1 MADKVKFTQNQR
13 LALDISKKQNLLVS
27 ASAGT
32 GKTTV
37 MVTRIRD
44 LVQNKRAELEKML
57 VVTFT
62 RLAASEMKE
71 KLFNLLTES
80 DDDFTLE
87 QSQHIDA
94 CSIGTIH
101 SFCADV
107 VREYFY
113 VVGIDPNFAI
123 LEERDSKLLFERATD
138 TVFEKYYR
146 ENSDLCDVVEKFC
159 TDREDSTLRK
169 NVKELHKLFSC
180 VESLSDWF
188 EQTFAFYDTQKILEY
203 FNRSFIAKTQKLKQ
217 NLSSLLI
224 QMGSAGLDGCVKRLE
239 TIRTTL
245 TATDKVDLQKNIQS
259 ILETKIPNKNKKDE
273 EIFSCDFDT
282 LQNLL
287 CIQDKLVDDVKKLID
302 EAKEISL
309 VLQNGEFDKTCEDFC
324 RFLVKLAE
332 EVEKEF
338 ALAKKEKNVAD
349 FSDLEKMTLKIL
361 RNFDTAEQVRQRYDY
376 VFVDEYQDVNGIQE
390 QILQLVAKPN
400 SLFAVGDVKQ
410 SIYGFRQAS
419 PEIFADKAKQ
429 YALDEQNNKVVY
441 MNDNFRCNGQIA
453 DFVNEIFKNVM
464 TEQFGKADYFN
475 TGMLVA
481 HSDGRICD
489 QKPAVEVIHIKKSKT
504 KKVFAPDK
512 IYDPTEQS
520 AEEFCDGRAE
530 GKFIADKIKALIG
543 KKKED
548 GSVVGLGDIV
558 ILRRSIKSD
567 AVDIYKQL
575 LREGIPAVIK
585 LEGDVSIKEISD
597 LLAFFKVL
605 DNNYDDYALAQTL
618 LSCIGG
624 FEVNDL
630 AILAENNEQP
640 TLWQKMLFYAEQPLS
655 NKEIK
660 QKCTDFLR
668 LTEKYGVLKS
678 TLKVGQLLLELF
690 KETQYEK
697 YVLALPNG
705 QLRRTRLFS
714 FVGTISALS
723 LAEVLECSFSEEDFS
738 AGSVFGDA
746 VRIMTVHAS
755 KGLEFDVVFLSG
767 LDSKFSSAKDSGN
780 IILNKDYG
788 LAVRYSANGEKLKT
802 LREYF
807 VAERIKKREREEE
820 LRLLYVGATRA
831 KRKLICIAVK
841 EEALQKPFFDA
852 SQATEMFDWLP
863 LQNQTADGKKLF
875 EQQTVLLDH
884 LDCAQETAQAVLQT
898 QSQNIDEELLE
909 QYKKH
914 CAWQY
919 PRKAQLD
926 LPLKVV
932 SSKLDET
939 KSLRLTES
947 AEEDSQAQAVYLADG
962 ESLEKTDSDTILAV
976 DKAQL
981 GKAYHK
987 IFETCDLYD
996 VNLKSLQNTVDTL
1009 VEKGWVDQSVAQ
1021 KIDLNSILKTL
1032 ASRQFVELIADGKCF
1047 REIPFLTTL
1056 PYDELFGE
1064 GFDDEIMLQG
1074 VVDLLVIKQNSA
1086 IVVDFKVTGRSDLI
1100 KERYQKQLNSYKL
1113 AVEKCLKIPAQAV
1126 VVSVLDGKIIKF

>member
-1 MADKVKFTQNQR
+1 MADKVKFTQNQK
-13 LALDISKKQNLLVS
+13 LALDISKRQNLLVS

-44 LVQNKRAELEKML
+44 LVQYKGAELEKML

-71 KLFNLLTES
+71 KLFNLLIES
-80 DDDFTLE
+80 DDAFTFE
-87 QSQHIDA
+87 QSRYIDA

-101 SFCADV
+101 SFCAEV

-113 VVGIDPNFAI
+113 VVGVDPNFAV
-123 LEERDSKLLFERATD
+123 LEERDGKLLFERATD

-146 ENSDLCDVVEKFC
+146 ENTVLCDAVEKFC

-169 NVKELHKLFSC
+169 NVKELHKLFTC
-180 VESLSDWF
+180 VEDLSDWF
-188 EQTFAFYDTQKILEY
+188 EQALALYDLEKIAEY
-203 FNRSFIAKTQKLKQ
+203 FNCSFIAKTQKLKQ
-217 NLSSLLI
+217 NLSALLL
-224 QMGSAGLDGCVKRLE
+224 QMGNAGADGCVKRLE
-239 TIRTTL
+239 TVRATL
-245 TATDKVDLQKNIQS
+245 TATDKVGLEKNIQS

-309 VLQNGEFDKTCEDFC
+309 ALQNGEFDKISEDFC
-324 RFLVKLAE
+324 RFLIKLAE
-332 EVEKEF
+332 DVEKEF
-338 ALAKKEKNVAD
+338 ALTKKEKNVAD
-349 FSDLEKMTLKIL
+349 FSDLEKMTLRIL
-361 RNFDTAEQVRQRYDY
+361 RDSDTAEQIRQRYDY

-390 QILQLVAKPN
+390 QILRLVAKPG

-429 YALDEQNNKVVY
+429 YLSDAQNNKVVY

-464 TEQFGKADYFN
+464 TEQFGKADYYN
-475 TGMLVA
+475 TGMLTA
-481 HSDGRICD
+481 HSDGKIFD
-489 QKPAVEVIHIKKSKT
+489 EKPAVEVIHIKKSKT
-504 KKVFAPDK
+504 KKNFVADK

-530 GKFIADKIKALIG
+530 GKFLAGKIKALIG
-543 KKKED
+543 KEKED

-585 LEGDVSIKEISD
+585 LEGDVSCKEISD
-597 LLAFFKVL
+597 LLAFFRVL
-605 DNNYDDYALAQTL
+605 DNNYDDYALAQIL

-630 AILAENNEQP
+630 AILAESNLPN
-640 TLWQKMLFYAEQPLS
+640 LWQKMLFFAEQPLTNS
-655 NKEIK
+655 EIK
-660 QKCTDFLR
+660 QKCFKFFNLI
-668 LTEKYGVLKS
+668 EKYGVLKS
-678 TLKVGQLLLELF
+678 TLKAGQLLLELF

-697 YVLALPNG
+697 FVLALPNG
-705 QLRRTRLFS
+705 QLRRTRLLS
-714 FVGTISALS
+714 FAGAVSELS
-723 LAEVLECSFSEEDFS
+723 VKEVLESTFSEEDFS

-767 LDSKFSSAKDSGN
+767 LDSKFSSPREGGN
-780 IILNKDYG
+780 IILHKDYG
-788 LAVRYSANGEKLKT
+788 IAVRYSANGEKLKT
-802 LREYF
+802 LRECF
-807 VAERIKKREREEE
+807 IAEHIKKKEKEEE
-820 LRLLYVGATRA
+820 LRLLYVGTTRA
-831 KRKLICIAVK
+831 KRKLVCVAVK
-841 EEALQKPFFDA
+841 EEREQKPFFDA
-852 SQATEMFDWLP
+852 AEATEMFDWLP
-863 LQNQTADGKKLF
+863 VLDKTAEGKKLF
-875 EQQTVLLDH
+875 EQQTVLADS
-884 LDCAQETAQAVLQT
+884 LDCSQERDQTVLQA
-898 QSQNIDEELLE
+898 QSYDIDEDLLDR
-909 QYKKH
+909 YKKH
-914 CAWQY
+914 CDWQY
-919 PRKAQLD
+919 PRKAQLK

-932 SSKLDET
+932 SSKLDEIKPLKLAESTDEET
-939 KSLRLTES
+939 K
-947 AEEDSQAQAVYLADG
+947 AEAVYLSEG
-962 ESLEKTDSDTILAV
+962 EGFEKAEGDTLSAT

-987 IFETCDLYD
+987 IFETCDLSD
-996 VNLKSLQNTVDTL
+996 SSLKSLQNTVNNL
-1009 VEKGWVDQSVAQ
+1009 VAEGWFDKTVAQ
-1021 KIDLNSILKTL
+1021 EIDLSSISKTL
-1032 ASRQFVELIADGKCF
+1032 SGSQFAQLIAGGKCF

-1074 VVDLLVIKQNSA
+1074 VVDLLVIKKDSA
-1086 IVVDFKVTGRSDLI
+1086 TVVDFKVTGRSDLI